1 MPKEKE
7 SLLQDVEQI
16 QELVKERTESV
27 DGQLED
33 INEQIKVCLSKSSDI
48 APISTIPMLTTEEGE
63 FRIELD
69 GGDFDDIDE
78 AAAAD
83 FKQALA
89 DTGNAEMQEEYY
101 RLQFE
106 LESLNKSKKA
116 IIDGDV
122 AWND

>member
-1 MPKEKE
+1 MNNSKRETNRLEFVSVSFPTLH
-7 SLLQDVEQI
+7 LL
-16 QELVKERTESV
+16 
-27 DGQLED
+27 
-33 INEQIKVCLSKSSDI
+33 
-48 APISTIPMLTTEEGE
+48 ATIPMLTTEEGE

-78 AAAAD
+78 VAAAD

-89 DTGNAEMQEEYY
+89 DTGDAEMQEDYY
-101 RLQFE
+101 RLKFE

-122 AWND
+122 AGTKIFLNGHIAST